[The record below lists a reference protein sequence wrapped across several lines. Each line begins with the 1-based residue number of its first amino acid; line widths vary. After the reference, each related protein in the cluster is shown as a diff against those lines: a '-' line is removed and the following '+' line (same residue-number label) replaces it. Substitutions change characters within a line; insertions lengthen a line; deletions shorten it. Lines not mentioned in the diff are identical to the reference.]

1 MSEELT
7 EEEEKELEH
16 LIECQRKLVLPNL
29 DE

>member
-1 MSEELT
+1 MQNKLT

-16 LIECQRKLVLPNL
+16 QIECQRKAVLPDL

>member
-16 LIECQRKLVLPNL
+16 LIECQRKAVLPDL